1 MFSAYRL
8 PGSLSLVKADL
19 GQRHS
24 QFLRQSTRVTLM
36 RPRVARL
43 PASHGSLIDS
53 HSASNCNHGE
63 CGRHDLRPLQASGSD
78 LGAPRTFHD
87 SRVAGRSEYGTTG
100 LTRGQANCKFTIRVF
115 RIQDYRVIRPKFNRG
130 AAGTVGIQSG
140 RPLTARGTSP
150 APARP
155 ARVLSGVTR

>member
-8 PGSLSLVKADL
+8 PGSLSLIETDL

-24 QFLRQSTRVTLM
+24 QLLRKSTRVTLM
-36 RPRVARL
+36 RARAARL

-53 HSASNCNHGE
+53 HSASNCKHGK

-78 LGAPRTFHD
+78 PGAPGTFHD

-100 LTRGQANCKFTIRVF
+100 LTKRLASGKFTIRVF
-115 RIQDYRVIRPKFNRG
+115 RIQDYRVIRPNIKRED
-130 AAGTVGIQSG
+130 AGTVGSQSG
-140 RPLTARGTSP
+140 R
-150 APARP
+150 
-155 ARVLSGVTR
+155 